1 MVIMT
6 PKTKQALELA
16 LSAMENR
23 SDGTAHVACLAI
35 REALAEPA
43 PRRLTNEEIAD
54 CWQREPGDF
63 LYGVIR
69 EIEARIFGDTP

>member
-1 MVIMT
+1 MT

-16 LSAMENR
+16 KSYFQTYKTVHHKDVLE
-23 SDGTAHVACLAI
+23 AI
-35 REALAEPA
+35 CEALAEPA

-69 EIEARIFGDTP
+69 EIEARIFGDKP